1 MPLLTIVLILTS
13 ICVPT
18 FALNIL
24 VWSSTIGQSHINFI
38 GNVADTLREDGH
50 NVTLLIVEFD
60 PDFKTSSGTRLVE
73 HVIRYSSPYHNSA
86 DWRTLTFKQGVVFNS
101 IFGLNFIDLIKM
113 QIYAY
118 RVCKGMLE
126 NPVLID
132 LLRHS
137 KFDLGIFE
145 MFHSCPAGLMELAGK
160 AQLERNFAASL
171 TMCGGRMSFLERLY
185 NVFINGSGF
194 ILANIFEYFEQSL
207 FESKFPGFKNLHNL
221 IKDKTDYMLMN
232 TNEFTES
239 TRPTLRSIQYV
250 GGSATRDPQPL
261 DEEFEWIVSR
271 GSKGA
276 ILFSLGSLVKPSDM
290 PVAVRKAFMDAFRTF
305 TDYVIL
311 WKDDTQLNS
320 SYPNIYFR
328 DWVPQVDLLGAECS
342 RFLTF
347 FTIFSGCLLN
357 TVDYFAA
364 DGRVKL
370 FITHGGMNSMQESL
384 LFGVPMITVPL
395 FADQDSNAAVAAE
408 RGFSVNLS
416 KFAVT
421 KEKVIDAIN
430 KVLGKDGKESTYTQ
444 KVRQAA
450 RLLKGSPEEMRHTI
464 KRLARIS
471 GTEPPL
477 KHLKLDID
485 HLNNIQYYNID
496 IYLLL
501 LSVVLVHL
509 WISASLSIRMTKFF
523 TALKKKTD

>member
-1 MPLLTIVLILTS
+1 
-13 ICVPT
+13 
-18 FALNIL
+18 
-24 VWSSTIGQSHINFI
+24 
-38 GNVADTLREDGH
+38 
-50 NVTLLIVEFD
+50 
-60 PDFKTSSGTRLVE
+60 
-73 HVIRYSSPYHNSA
+73 
-86 DWRTLTFKQGVVFNS
+86 
-101 IFGLNFIDLIKM
+101 
-113 QIYAY
+113 
-118 RVCKGMLE
+118 
-126 NPVLID
+126 
-132 LLRHS
+132 
-137 KFDLGIFE
+137 
-145 MFHSCPAGLMELAGK
+145 
-160 AQLERNFAASL
+160 
-171 TMCGGRMSFLERLY
+171 MSFLERLY

-194 ILANIFEYFEQSL
+194 ILANIYEYFEQSL
-207 FESKFPGFKNLHNL
+207 FESKFPGFKNLHGL
-221 IKDKTDYMLMN
+221 IKEKTDYMLMN

-261 DEEFEWIVSR
+261 NEEFEWIVSR

-328 DWVPQVDLLGAECS
+328 DWVPQVDLL
-342 RFLTF
+342 
-347 FTIFSGCLLN
+347 
-357 TVDYFAA
+357 A

-421 KEKVIDAIN
+421 KEKVVDAIN
-430 KVLGKDGKESTYTQ
+430 EVLGKDGEESAYTQ

-450 RLLKGSPEEMRHTI
+450 RLLKGSPQEMRRTI

-485 HLNNIQYYNID
+485 HLNNFQYYNID

-501 LSVVLVHL
+501 LSIVLVHL
-509 WISASLSIRMTKFF
+509 WICASLSMRMAEFF

>member
-1 MPLLTIVLILTS
+1 MPLLTVGLILTA

-18 FALNIL
+18 VALNIL
-24 VWSSTIGQSHINFI
+24 VWSSTMGQSHINFI
-38 GNVADTLREDGH
+38 GNIADTLREDGH
-50 NVTLLIVEFD
+50 NVV
-60 PDFKTSSGTRLVE
+60 SSK
-73 HVIRYSSPYHNSA
+73 YSSPYHNSA

-101 IFGLNFIDLIKM
+101 IFGLNFIDLTKM
-113 QIYAY
+113 QIYGY
-118 RVCKGMLE
+118 RVCK
-126 NPVLID
+126 
-132 LLRHS
+132 
-137 KFDLGIFE
+137 
-145 MFHSCPAGLMELAGK
+145 
-160 AQLERNFAASL
+160 
-171 TMCGGRMSFLERLY
+171 
-185 NVFINGSGF
+185 GF
-194 ILANIFEYFEQSL
+194 ILANIYEYFEQSL
-207 FESKFPGFKNLHNL
+207 FESKFPGFKNLHDL

-250 GGSATRDPQPL
+250 GGSATPDPQPL

-271 GSKGA
+271 GA
-276 ILFSLGSLVKPSDM
+276 
-290 PVAVRKAFMDAFRTF
+290 KAFLDAFATF

-311 WKDDTQLNS
+311 WKDDTHVNS

-328 DWVPQVDLLGAECS
+328 DWVPQVDLL
-342 RFLTF
+342 
-347 FTIFSGCLLN
+347 
-357 TVDYFAA
+357 A

-384 LFGVPMITVPL
+384 LFGIPMITVPL

-416 KFAVT
+416 KFSVT

-430 KVLGKDGKESTYTQ
+430 KVLGKDGEESTYTQ

-450 RLLKGSPEEMRHTI
+450 RLLKGSPEEMRRAI

-477 KHLKLDID
+477 KHLKLDLD
-485 HLNNIQYYNID
+485 HLNNFQYYNID

-501 LSVVLVHL
+501 LSIVLVHL
-509 WISASLSIRMTKFF
+509 WICARVSMRIADFF